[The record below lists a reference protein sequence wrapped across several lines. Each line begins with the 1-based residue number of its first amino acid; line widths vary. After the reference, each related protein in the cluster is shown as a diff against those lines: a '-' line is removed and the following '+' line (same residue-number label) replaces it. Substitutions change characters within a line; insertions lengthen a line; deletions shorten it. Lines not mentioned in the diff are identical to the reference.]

1 MLIYYSF
8 IIECKLHKQGLRGE
22 KVATE
27 RKRQRHRERERE
39 KGEGW
44 GREGEWR
51 KEIIFFKKSK
61 FYWSIGDLKMLY

>member
-22 KVATE
+22 KGATE

-39 KGEGW
+39 RKGRGGEGKENG
-44 GREGEWR
+44 GR
-51 KEIIFFKKSK
+51 KSFFLKKVN
-61 FYWSIGDLKMLY
+61 FIGV